1 MRTCVIFHNQD
12 LDGWMSAAIV
22 KHWFITNNKQYV
34 IGDNESIIKKIK
46 VLLDFN

>member
-1 MRTCVIFHNQD
+1 MKIVCVYHSID